1 MQSVYVQQLELLT
14 PGLAGWIGA
23 LPFLQGQT
31 FCAPAEINSVYK
43 PQLLPPNERR
53 RATKLTRLAFA
64 LGELFLQRNQHSSPE
79 YWQSVFASSGG
90 DYQIIDAMC
99 RDLACDTA
107 ISPTQFHNSVHNAV
121 AGYWSIATGGQL
133 ASTSIS
139 AFEHTLAAGL
149 FEAAVWASCSDAPVF
164 LCAYDAPPPPLLAA
178 ISSITTEF
186 STGLLLSGTP
196 SDQDVAKLSLAFAQN
211 ACASVC
217 QNPGLEQLRLTNPAA
232 RVLPLAELIANKQ
245 NGDFILPF
253 NAQYMV
259 IKVEYA
265 G

>member
-1 MQSVYVQQLELLT
+1 MHSVYLQQLELLT
-14 PGLAGWIGA
+14 PGLEGWCDA
-23 LPFLQGQT
+23 LPFLQGQP
-31 FCAPAEINSVYK
+31 FCAPTETSSAYK

-64 LGELFLQRNQHSSPE
+64 LGELFLKRNQHSPPE

-164 LCAYDAPPPPLLAA
+164 LCAYDAPPPQLLAA
-178 ISSITTEF
+178 LSSITTEF

-196 SDQDVAKLSLAFAQN
+196 GKQDVAKLSIALAEN
-211 ACASVC
+211 TCASVC
-217 QNPGLEQLRLTNPAA
+217 QNPSLEKLRLTNPAA
-232 RVLPLAELIANKQ
+232 RILPLAEFIANKQ
-245 NGDFILPF
+245 NGSFVLPF
-253 NAQYMV
+253 NSQYL
-259 IKVEYA
+259 IITVEYA
-265 G
+265 C